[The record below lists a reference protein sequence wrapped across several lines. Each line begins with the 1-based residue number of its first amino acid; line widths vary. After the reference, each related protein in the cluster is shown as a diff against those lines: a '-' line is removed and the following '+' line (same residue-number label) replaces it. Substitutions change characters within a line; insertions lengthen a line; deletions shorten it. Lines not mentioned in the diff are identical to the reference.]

1 MIDFDFFLALPV
13 IVLASYGIL
22 AMLLVPWMRG
32 NSRALGGVALIGLM
46 MAGWSLYRL
55 WSLVQVTGPQE
66 TAFGLVRIDPFG
78 LFFSFIV
85 VIIGFLSV
93 LVSISFLER
102 EGADHGE
109 FYPLLLFC
117 VSGMLM
123 MLHTTHLLMVLIGLE
138 VFSLALYV
146 ICGLTRGRVRSI
158 ESALKYFLLGAFSSG
173 FFAYGMALLYGA
185 TGSLDMMRIGSIAA
199 SEPTTLLWLGLGLV
213 VIGLAFKIAVVPFHQ
228 WVPDVYQGAPTNVT
242 GFMAAATKTVA
253 FAVMLRFLVGAFGNQ
268 TDVWVPMI
276 TWLAILTMSVANL
289 VALAQTNL
297 KRLLAYS
304 SIANAGYL
312 LVALVCR
319 PDDSVEAIVFF
330 LTAYAFM
337 TVGAFA
343 MLAAVGRGDA
353 EGERGYTL
361 ADWAGMG
368 WRRPMI
374 GVAMTLF
381 LLSLAGIPPTGGFLG
396 KYLIFKAAVN
406 ADHIVLA
413 IVMAVNAVI
422 ATYYYLRV
430 IVYMYM
436 REPEVEELPL
446 PVTPAMATV
455 MVLSAVAILY
465 LGLAPCR
472 VFDAISGL
480 AGSLL

>member
-1 MIDFDFFLALPV
+1 MVDFDFFLALPV

-22 AMLLVPWMRG
+22 AMLLSPWMRG
-32 NSRALGGVALIGLM
+32 NSRALGGVALIGLLM
-46 MAGWSLYRL
+46 TGWSLYRL
-55 WSLVQVTGPQE
+55 WTMVAVTGPQE

-85 VIIGFLSV
+85 VIVGFLSV
-93 LVSISFLER
+93 LVSMSFLER
-102 EGADHGE
+102 EEADHGE
-109 FYPLLLFC
+109 FYPLILFC
-117 VSGMLM
+117 LAGMLM
-123 MLHTTHLLMVLIGLE
+123 MLHTTHLIMVLVGLE
-138 VFSLALYV
+138 VFSLSLYV

-253 FAVMLRFLVGAFGNQ
+253 FAVLLRFLVGAFGNQ

-276 TWLAILTMSVANL
+276 TWLAVLTMTVANL

-304 SIANAGYL
+304 SIAHAGYL

-319 PDDSVEAIVFF
+319 PEDGVAAIVFY

-361 ADWAGMG
+361 AEWAGMG

-374 GVAMTLF
+374 GAAMTLF
-381 LLSLAGIPPTGGFLG
+381 LFSLAGIPPTGGFLG
-396 KYLIFKAAVN
+396 KYVIFKAAVN
-406 ADHIVLA
+406 ADQILLA
-413 IVMAVNAVI
+413 VVMAVNAAI
-422 ATYYYLRV
+422 AAYYYLRV

-436 REPEVEELPL
+436 RESEVEEMPL

-455 MVLSAVAILY
+455 MVVSAVAILY
-465 LGLAPCR
+465 LGLAPNR
-472 VFDAISGL
+472 IFDAIAGL